1 MNEYWQQKKY
11 LSRELQIKKLI
22 KYAILQ
28 IRTEHMELNYLEL
41 EEVDLYIYFA
51 HPKKKILLK
60 KLSKFG
66 NVDFQFENSGSS
78 IIYNKQLI

>member
-11 LSRELQIKKLI
+11 LSSGITNKKLI

-51 HPKKKILLK
+51 HPKRKK
-60 KLSKFG
+60 FC
-66 NVDFQFENSGSS
+66 
-78 IIYNKQLI
+78 